1 MPIRTTIAMLVTTL
15 ALPVAA
21 QDLKPDPADAEAVR
35 ARLKEA
41 TTALGSM
48 DARSFVD
55 CCDPY
60 VECFFV
66 EGTRVKG
73 KATIEDTLGQY
84 FARRPKGLAI
94 QLRPIPRSFRV
105 LSKDIITVDWPAE
118 IFEGTKSVTVN
129 TLTTL
134 RKVNGRWLITSYL
147 ESVPYEG
154 PLGGRNREP

>member
-1 MPIRTTIAMLVTTL
+1 MVIRSTIVVLATCL
-15 ALPVAA
+15 ALPAVA
-21 QDLKPDPADAEAVR
+21 QDLKPDPADAEAVK
-35 ARLKEA
+35 ALLEKA
-41 TTALGSM
+41 TTALGQM
-48 DARSFVD
+48 DAQSFVD

-66 EGTRVKG
+66 EGTRAKG

-105 LSKDIITVDWPAE
+105 LSKEIITVDWPAE
-118 IFEGTKSVTVN
+118 IFEGKKTVTVN

-134 RKVNGRWLITSYL
+134 RKVDGRWLITSYL
-147 ESVPYEG
+147 ESAPYEG